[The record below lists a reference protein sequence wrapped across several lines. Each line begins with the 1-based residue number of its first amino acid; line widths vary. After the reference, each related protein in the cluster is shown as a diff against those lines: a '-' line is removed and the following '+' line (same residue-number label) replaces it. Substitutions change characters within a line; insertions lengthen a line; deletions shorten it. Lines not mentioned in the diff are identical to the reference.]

1 MLCKEISKAA
11 SLIYCHERIDKYKYS
26 MSKKSLFYVMCWIIT
41 YLVRLVFW
49 ADWTE
54 YSIFLFLKI
63 ILLFFRL
70 LTWCNRDVLWPWIHK
85 RCWATKVSK
94 MIYLMFPNYVAT
106 VFRIVFKHA
115 FKIAASRQVLTR
127 TKSEIVQ
134 HLIHSF
140 SFNSLTR
147 ITP

>member
-1 MLCKEISKAA
+1 
-11 SLIYCHERIDKYKYS
+11 
-26 MSKKSLFYVMCWIIT
+26 
-41 YLVRLVFW
+41 
-49 ADWTE
+49 
-54 YSIFLFLKI
+54 
-63 ILLFFRL
+63 
-70 LTWCNRDVLWPWIHK
+70 
-85 RCWATKVSK
+85 
-94 MIYLMFPNYVAT
+94 MFPNYVAT

-147 ITP
+147 ITPQRKSLLRQQILEYCQQYSGCLYFIFIQIHIFLIHYNITTMFIDRKKHLQDCNRMFKWVKYERQMNYKNPKIMLLCNGYKKLHNGLVLKAIIFQKQ